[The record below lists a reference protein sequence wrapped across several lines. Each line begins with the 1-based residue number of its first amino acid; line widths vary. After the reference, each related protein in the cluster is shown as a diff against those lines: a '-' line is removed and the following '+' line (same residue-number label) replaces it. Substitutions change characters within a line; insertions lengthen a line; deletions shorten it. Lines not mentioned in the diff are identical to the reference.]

1 MSSKGLIEEKSSS
14 NKGENSVKRKRKVR
28 FIAEISDN
36 NNSDIMLLND
46 FLGKCNDKEFGDKIT
61 WREVLL
67 FFVKKYGS
75 EKNISLIQD
84 ESFST
89 EDKVMMKL
97 KELNLKDGQN
107 LSVYDLA
114 AKVLKIH

>member
-1 MSSKGLIEEKSSS
+1 MNSDNLIEENISS
-14 NKGENSVKRKRKVR
+14 NKVDKSITRKRKVR
-28 FIAEISDN
+28 FIAEISDS
-36 NNSDIMLLND
+36 NNSDIELLNE
-46 FLGKCNDKEFGDKIT
+46 FLGRCNDKEFGDKIT

-75 EKNISLIQD
+75 DKNISQIQD

-97 KELNLKDGQN
+97 KELNLKEGQN